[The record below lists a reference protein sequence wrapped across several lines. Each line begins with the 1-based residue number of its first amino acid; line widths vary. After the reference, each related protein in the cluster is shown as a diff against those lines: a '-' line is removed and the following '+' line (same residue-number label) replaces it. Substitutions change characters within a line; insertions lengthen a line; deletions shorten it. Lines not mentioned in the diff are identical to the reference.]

1 LRRLSFGKSSFSGHT
16 SNQQERKKSQHTTG
30 SEMATSSSKMA
41 SSDLATGQE
50 VPPSPP
56 ASPKRRIAGN
66 TRVFVGSLP
75 ADATS
80 TNIETHFSKYGSVDY
95 VHFVPGKFCF
105 VNFDQET
112 GVQAALDDKRYNV
125 RPARDRQLSKKRKR
139 EGAGHTP
146 RQLMVQQFVKSPL
159 FATPRDIL
167 VLQCN
172 KSHLERCQDYLQSNP
187 RYNVESTMESMSIP
201 KSTVSLLLIETNDPM
216 TLSST
221 LAEDVYWNNALN
233 SVFHVHNQIAVGDW
247 TKLVDRLKEQLQ
259 ATMDDENLKSIDCK
273 IQAFPPKLQAKL
285 CDKLWDEKIPNADFS
300 PTKYTHVLS
309 VVQLDTDHYVTGVT
323 ATTSTAGSNYR
334 AHGSDVVC
342 RAYYKLQ
349 EALERYPIS
358 STFLKDK
365 VGIDCGASPGGW
377 TKYLIE
383 QGCRQV
389 YSIDPGALDESISQ
403 IENVLH
409 YRMGYQEALPS
420 LATQGIQCDVMV
432 SDMCLHV
439 LEHSLDLLSE
449 ATPLLKSGALV
460 VLTLKCIAG
469 YSHSSYNGQVAELVE
484 RMEQLERVQILH
496 LFANRTAERTVI
508 GFWK

>member
-1 LRRLSFGKSSFSGHT
+1 
-16 SNQQERKKSQHTTG
+16 
-30 SEMATSSSKMA
+30 MATSSSTVVA
-41 SSDLATGQE
+41 SDADTRQE
-50 VPPSPP
+50 APPSPP
-56 ASPKRRIAGN
+56 ASPMQPIAGN
-66 TRVFVGSLP
+66 TRVFVGNLP
-75 ADATS
+75 PDATS
-80 TNIETHFSKYGSVDY
+80 TTIETHFSKYGSVDY
-95 VHFVPGKFCF
+95 VHFVPEKFCF
-105 VNFDQET
+105 VNFDQEAT
-112 GVQAALDDKRYNV
+112 VQAALEDKSYNV

-139 EGAGHTP
+139 EGAGYTP
-146 RQLMVQQFVKSPL
+146 RQLLVQQFVKSPL

-172 KSHLERCQDYLQSNP
+172 KSHLERCQNYLQSNP

-201 KSTVSLLLIETNDPM
+201 KSAVSLLLIETNDPVS
-216 TLSST
+216 LSTT
-221 LAEDVYWNNALN
+221 LAKDLYWNNALN
-233 SVFHVHNQIAVGDW
+233 SVFHVHNQITIGDW
-247 TKLVDRLKEQLQ
+247 TELVDRIKEQIIK
-259 ATMDDENLKSIDCK
+259 ATTIIMDDDDDDDHQKVKSKITCK

-285 CDKLWDEKIPNADFS
+285 CDKLWDENIPNTDFS

-309 VVQLDTDHYVTGVT
+309 VVQLDTDHYVTGMT
-323 ATTSTAGSNYR
+323 ATTLTAGSNYR

-349 EALERYPIS
+349 EAMERYPIS
-358 STFLKDK
+358 STFLQDK

-383 QGCRQV
+383 QKCRQV

-409 YRMGYQEALPS
+409 YRMAYQDALPS
-420 LATQGIQCDVMV
+420 LATQGIQCDVLV

-439 LEHSLDLLSE
+439 LEHSLDLLNE

-469 YSHSSYNGQVAELVE
+469 YSHSSYNGQVAELVA
-484 RMEQLERVQILH
+484 RMTQLEKVQILH

>member
-1 LRRLSFGKSSFSGHT
+1 
-16 SNQQERKKSQHTTG
+16 
-30 SEMATSSSKMA
+30 MATSSSTMA
-41 SSDLATGQE
+41 ASDDLATRKDA
-50 VPPSPP
+50 PPSPP
-56 ASPKRRIAGN
+56 DSPKQPIAGN
-66 TRVFVGSLP
+66 TRVFVGNLP
-75 ADATS
+75 PDATS
-80 TNIETHFSKYGSVDY
+80 NTIETHFSKYGSVDY
-95 VHFVPGKFCF
+95 VHFVPEKFCF
-105 VNFDQET
+105 VNFDQEAT
-112 GVQAALDDKRYNV
+112 VQAALEDTCYNV

-139 EGAGHTP
+139 EGAGYTP
-146 RQLMVQQFVKSPL
+146 RQLLVQQFVKSPL
-159 FATPRDIL
+159 FKTPGDIL

-172 KSHLERCQDYLQSNP
+172 KSHLERCQDYLRSNP

-201 KSTVSLLLIETNDPM
+201 KSAVSLLLIETNDPV

-221 LAEDVYWNNALN
+221 LAQDVYWNNALN
-233 SVFHVHNQIAVGDW
+233 SVFHVHNQITIGDW
-247 TKLVDRLKEQLQ
+247 TTLVDRLKEQIQ
-259 ATMDDENLKSIDCK
+259 ATMDDEHVQAITCK

-285 CDKLWDEKIPNADFS
+285 CEKLWDEKIPNTDFS

-309 VVQLDTDHYVTGVT
+309 VVQLDTDHYVTGMMT
-323 ATTSTAGSNYR
+323 ATTLTAGSNYR
-334 AHGSDVVC
+334 AHGSAVVC

-349 EALERYPIS
+349 EAMERYPIS
-358 STFLKDK
+358 PTFLKDK

-383 QGCRQV
+383 QKCRQV
-389 YSIDPGALDESISQ
+389 YSIDPGALDDSISQ

-409 YRMGYQEALPS
+409 YRMGYQDALPS
-420 LATQGIQCDVMV
+420 LATQGIQCDVLV

-469 YSHSSYNGQVAELVE
+469 YSHSSYNGQVAELVA
-484 RMEQLERVQILH
+484 RMTQLEKVQIFH